1 MVDVEENHGRQN
13 VEKLNSLQINETCMK
28 GSLMEFG
35 SEQNEDVKIDNSPI
49 INKVD
54 PINSPPVFE
63 KKLTEVSKE
72 EKVYS
77 PT

>member
-13 VEKLNSLQINETCMK
+13 VEKLNSLQFNETCMK

-49 INKVD
+49 MN
-54 PINSPPVFE
+54 
-63 KKLTEVSKE
+63 
-72 EKVYS
+72 
-77 PT
+77 